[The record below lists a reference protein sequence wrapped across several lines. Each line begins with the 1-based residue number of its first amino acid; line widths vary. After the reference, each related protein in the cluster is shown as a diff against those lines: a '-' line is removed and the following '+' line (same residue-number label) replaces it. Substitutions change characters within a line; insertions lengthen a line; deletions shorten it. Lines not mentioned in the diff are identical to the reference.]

1 MAPSSSNSHQ
11 PAGSHQ
17 AAVGFGRG
25 IIVGFISAMIG
36 FLLMQKIINL
46 HTHHV
51 ASSFDTGIHKQ
62 QGDMLEPTITLPD
75 VSRT

>member
-11 PAGSHQ
+11 PSGQ
-17 AAVGFGRG
+17 AVAVGFGRG
-25 IIVGFISAMIG
+25 IVVGFVASMIG

-62 QGDMLEPTITLPD
+62 QGDMLEPTITLSD
-75 VSRT
+75 VSIT